1 MTLFKYNNI
10 LINNSHIISN
20 SIVQVQVFSY
30 NSIDSFYIKT
40 SQKLKA
46 IQQLGYD
53 PSKKIIS
60 NAQSYFSTL
69 YNRQEITLRDKNTTN
84 RKFVHVWQAH
94 GVPKLYKNY
103 DHLPSSRP
111 VIDITNTVHY
121 GIAKHLPNLLYPLI
135 EKEFT
140 VNDLFETG
148 NKFKAISSE
157 LFVEDYRFITF
168 NAKLL
173 FNNVPLNRII
183 EKILK
188 RINEDKV
195 IHTTLLRKQRM

>member
-1 MTLFKYNNI
+1 MTQVRKSFQTHKVILAPYIIVKFTKIYQNI
-10 LINNSHIISN
+10 
-20 SIVQVQVFSY
+20 
-30 NSIDSFYIKT
+30 
-40 SQKLKA
+40 
-46 IQQLGYD
+46 
-53 PSKKIIS
+53 
-60 NAQSYFSTL
+60 
-69 YNRQEITLRDKNTTN
+69 
-84 RKFVHVWQAH
+84 
-94 GVPKLYKNY
+94 PKLYKNY

-121 GIAKHLPNLLYPLI
+121 GIAKYLPNLLYPLI

-173 FNNVPLNRII
+173 FDNVPLNRII
-183 EKILK
+183 EIILK